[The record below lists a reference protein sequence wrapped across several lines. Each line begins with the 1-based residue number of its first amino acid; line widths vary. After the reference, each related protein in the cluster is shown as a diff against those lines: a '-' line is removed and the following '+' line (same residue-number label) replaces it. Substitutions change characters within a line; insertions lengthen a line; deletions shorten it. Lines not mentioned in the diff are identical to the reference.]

1 MGADPDDALVVR
13 AGSAPGHRCRKPGDE
28 VAADL
33 AHLSAF
39 IFINAEMWQVA
50 NDFTLPLFGMVML
63 LLVGIGGI
71 FIFVS
76 VRRLTVDLAR
86 FSAWGDVRPR
96 CANTPVEEIIPADDE
111 PAPDTPPLVRRAE
124 WNVNLLLFVAQG
136 IQVLL
141 VSLVITTFYVVFG
154 LLTVREETLLQW
166 TTVGELTYER
176 DWAVDIAIFGTDLIF
191 TRQLLLVALFIGM
204 FSGLNFAVQV
214 ITDDTYREEFIADMT
229 AEVRDAL
236 AVRAVYHR
244 RLVQRPERG
253 GSQAPCGANIC
264 SPSVPGWVSA
274 IPTSRGVN
282 SNAACPAAPTTDAL
296 SIRLPATA
304 VTARPGRAN
313 GRPTSPPTPVA
324 APGECPTPN
333 CTATRTS
340 RSSTGR
346 HTPRSWPKRP
356 PGSVWRPSPSP
367 TTTASTAWCGSPRR
381 PERSICPRSSEPN
394 SPWPSRVVRS
404 SVPVRPTLPGVTS
417 SSSPAIPAA
426 TPCSVARSAKANWQG
441 RRGAPDPLRTPCRTR
456 RAGHGDHWAVLTACR
471 KARCRLRS

>member
-1 MGADPDDALVVR
+1 VTAMTERDRCERWFVRRGLPHLIDDYTATDDIFTRMAPFLAGVIFLEFFLAFGDRWTGWSQAVAFLGGIAALVGGVVLVNRIRGRRSFQLPDDIGLWELALYVLLPIVPTVIGSQ
-13 AGSAPGHRCRKPGDE
+13 GSAVE
-28 VAADL
+28 NVVSVVAFNLVLL
-33 AHLSAF
+33 AFGYVVTSWALIPMMRWSFGQVRRQVTDVANLAMTSLPTLLIFSAF

-63 LLVGIGGI
+63 LLVGIGSI

-244 RLVQRPERG
+244 RLV
-253 GSQAPCGANIC
+253 A
-264 SPSVPGWVSA
+264 
-274 IPTSRGVN
+274 
-282 SNAACPAAPTTDAL
+282 TT
-296 SIRLPATA
+296 
-304 VTARPGRAN
+304 
-313 GRPTSPPTPVA
+313 
-324 APGECPTPN
+324 
-333 CTATRTS
+333 
-340 RSSTGR
+340 
-346 HTPRSWPKRP
+346 
-356 PGSVWRPSPSP
+356 
-367 TTTASTAWCGSPRR
+367 
-381 PERSICPRSSEPN
+381 
-394 SPWPSRVVRS
+394 
-404 SVPVRPTLPGVTS
+404 
-417 SSSPAIPAA
+417 
-426 TPCSVARSAKANWQG
+426 
-441 RRGAPDPLRTPCRTR
+441 
-456 RAGHGDHWAVLTACR
+456 
-471 KARCRLRS
+471 

>member
-1 MGADPDDALVVR
+1 MRNLVTAMTERDRCERWFVRRGLPHLIDDYTATDDIFTRMAPFLAGVVFLEFFLAFGDRWTGWSQAVAFLGGIAALVGGVVLVNRIRGRRSFQLPDDIGVWELALYVLLPIVPTVIGSQ
-13 AGSAPGHRCRKPGDE
+13 GSALDNAVSV
-28 VAADL
+28 VAFNLVLL
-33 AHLSAF
+33 AVGYVVTSWALIPMMRWSFGQVRRQVTDVANLAMKSLPTLLIFSAF

-244 RLVQRPERG
+244 RLV
-253 GSQAPCGANIC
+253 A
-264 SPSVPGWVSA
+264 
-274 IPTSRGVN
+274 
-282 SNAACPAAPTTDAL
+282 TT
-296 SIRLPATA
+296 
-304 VTARPGRAN
+304 
-313 GRPTSPPTPVA
+313 
-324 APGECPTPN
+324 
-333 CTATRTS
+333 
-340 RSSTGR
+340 
-346 HTPRSWPKRP
+346 
-356 PGSVWRPSPSP
+356 
-367 TTTASTAWCGSPRR
+367 
-381 PERSICPRSSEPN
+381 
-394 SPWPSRVVRS
+394 
-404 SVPVRPTLPGVTS
+404 
-417 SSSPAIPAA
+417 
-426 TPCSVARSAKANWQG
+426 
-441 RRGAPDPLRTPCRTR
+441 
-456 RAGHGDHWAVLTACR
+456 
-471 KARCRLRS
+471 

>member
-1 MGADPDDALVVR
+1 MTERDRCERWFVRRGLPHLIDDYTATDDIFTRMAPFLAGVVFLEFFLAFGDRWTGWSQAVAFLGGIAALVGGVVLVNRIRGRRSFQLPDDIGVWELALYVVLPIVPTVIGSQ
-13 AGSAPGHRCRKPGDE
+13 GSAVDNAVSV
-28 VAADL
+28 VAFNLVLL
-33 AHLSAF
+33 AVGYVVTSWALIPMMRWSFGQVRRQVTDVANLAMKSLPTLLIFSAF

-63 LLVGIGGI
+63 LLAGIGGV

-176 DWAVDIAIFGTDLIF
+176 DWAVDIAIFGTDLIL

-244 RLVQRPERG
+244 RLV
-253 GSQAPCGANIC
+253 A
-264 SPSVPGWVSA
+264 
-274 IPTSRGVN
+274 
-282 SNAACPAAPTTDAL
+282 TT
-296 SIRLPATA
+296 
-304 VTARPGRAN
+304 
-313 GRPTSPPTPVA
+313 
-324 APGECPTPN
+324 
-333 CTATRTS
+333 
-340 RSSTGR
+340 
-346 HTPRSWPKRP
+346 
-356 PGSVWRPSPSP
+356 
-367 TTTASTAWCGSPRR
+367 
-381 PERSICPRSSEPN
+381 
-394 SPWPSRVVRS
+394 
-404 SVPVRPTLPGVTS
+404 
-417 SSSPAIPAA
+417 
-426 TPCSVARSAKANWQG
+426 
-441 RRGAPDPLRTPCRTR
+441 
-456 RAGHGDHWAVLTACR
+456 
-471 KARCRLRS
+471 

>member
-1 MGADPDDALVVR
+1 MTERDRCERWFVRRGLPHLIDDYTATDDIFTRMAPFLAGVVFLEFFLAFGDRWTGWSQAVAFLGGIAALVGGVVLVNRIRGRRSFQLPDDIGVWELALYVVLPIVPTVIGSQ
-13 AGSAPGHRCRKPGDE
+13 GSALDNAVSVGAFNLVLLAVGYVVTSWALIPMMRWSFGQVRRQVTD
-28 VAADL
+28 VANL
-33 AHLSAF
+33 AMKSLPTLLIFSAF

-176 DWAVDIAIFGTDLIF
+176 DWAVDIAIFGTDLIL

-244 RLVQRPERG
+244 RLV
-253 GSQAPCGANIC
+253 A
-264 SPSVPGWVSA
+264 
-274 IPTSRGVN
+274 
-282 SNAACPAAPTTDAL
+282 TT
-296 SIRLPATA
+296 
-304 VTARPGRAN
+304 
-313 GRPTSPPTPVA
+313 
-324 APGECPTPN
+324 
-333 CTATRTS
+333 
-340 RSSTGR
+340 
-346 HTPRSWPKRP
+346 
-356 PGSVWRPSPSP
+356 
-367 TTTASTAWCGSPRR
+367 
-381 PERSICPRSSEPN
+381 
-394 SPWPSRVVRS
+394 
-404 SVPVRPTLPGVTS
+404 
-417 SSSPAIPAA
+417 
-426 TPCSVARSAKANWQG
+426 
-441 RRGAPDPLRTPCRTR
+441 
-456 RAGHGDHWAVLTACR
+456 
-471 KARCRLRS
+471 

>member
-1 MGADPDDALVVR
+1 MRNLVTAMTERDRCERWFVRRGLPHLIDDYTATDDIFTRMAPFLAGVVFLEFFLAFGDRWTGWSQAVAFLGGIAALVGGVVLVNRIRGRRSFQLPDDLGVWELALYVVLPIVPTVIGSQ
-13 AGSAPGHRCRKPGDE
+13 GSALDNAVSV
-28 VAADL
+28 VAFNLVLL
-33 AHLSAF
+33 AVGYVVTSWALIPMMRWSFGQVRRQVTDVANLAMKSLPTLLIFSAF

-244 RLVQRPERG
+244 RLV
-253 GSQAPCGANIC
+253 A
-264 SPSVPGWVSA
+264 
-274 IPTSRGVN
+274 
-282 SNAACPAAPTTDAL
+282 TT
-296 SIRLPATA
+296 
-304 VTARPGRAN
+304 
-313 GRPTSPPTPVA
+313 
-324 APGECPTPN
+324 
-333 CTATRTS
+333 
-340 RSSTGR
+340 
-346 HTPRSWPKRP
+346 
-356 PGSVWRPSPSP
+356 
-367 TTTASTAWCGSPRR
+367 
-381 PERSICPRSSEPN
+381 
-394 SPWPSRVVRS
+394 
-404 SVPVRPTLPGVTS
+404 
-417 SSSPAIPAA
+417 
-426 TPCSVARSAKANWQG
+426 
-441 RRGAPDPLRTPCRTR
+441 
-456 RAGHGDHWAVLTACR
+456 
-471 KARCRLRS
+471 

>member
-1 MGADPDDALVVR
+1 MRNLVTAMTERDRCERWFVRRGLPHLIDDYTATDDIFTRMAPFLAGVVFLEFFLAFGDRWTGWSQAVAFLGGIAALVGGVVLVNRIRGRRSFQLPDDIGVWELALYVVLPIVPTVIGSQ
-13 AGSAPGHRCRKPGDE
+13 GSALDNAVSV
-28 VAADL
+28 VAFNLVLL
-33 AHLSAF
+33 AVGYVVTSWALIPMMRWSFGQVRRQVTDVANLAMKSLPTLLIFSAF

-63 LLVGIGGI
+63 LLVGIGSI

-86 FSAWGDVRPR
+86 FSTWGDVRPR

-244 RLVQRPERG
+244 RLV
-253 GSQAPCGANIC
+253 A
-264 SPSVPGWVSA
+264 
-274 IPTSRGVN
+274 
-282 SNAACPAAPTTDAL
+282 TT
-296 SIRLPATA
+296 
-304 VTARPGRAN
+304 
-313 GRPTSPPTPVA
+313 
-324 APGECPTPN
+324 
-333 CTATRTS
+333 
-340 RSSTGR
+340 
-346 HTPRSWPKRP
+346 
-356 PGSVWRPSPSP
+356 
-367 TTTASTAWCGSPRR
+367 
-381 PERSICPRSSEPN
+381 
-394 SPWPSRVVRS
+394 
-404 SVPVRPTLPGVTS
+404 
-417 SSSPAIPAA
+417 
-426 TPCSVARSAKANWQG
+426 
-441 RRGAPDPLRTPCRTR
+441 
-456 RAGHGDHWAVLTACR
+456 
-471 KARCRLRS
+471 

>member
-1 MGADPDDALVVR
+1 MRNLVTAMTERDRCERWFVRRGLPHLIDDYTATDDIFTRMAPFLAGVVFLEFFIAFGDRWTGWSQAVVFLGGIAALVGGVVLVNRIRGRRSFQLPDDIGVWELALYVVLPIVPTVIGSQ
-13 AGSAPGHRCRKPGDE
+13 GSAVDSAVSV
-28 VAADL
+28 VAFNLVLL
-33 AHLSAF
+33 AVGYVVTSWALIPMMRWSFGQVRRQVTDVANLAMKSLPTLLIFSAF

-244 RLVQRPERG
+244 RLV
-253 GSQAPCGANIC
+253 A
-264 SPSVPGWVSA
+264 
-274 IPTSRGVN
+274 
-282 SNAACPAAPTTDAL
+282 TT
-296 SIRLPATA
+296 
-304 VTARPGRAN
+304 
-313 GRPTSPPTPVA
+313 
-324 APGECPTPN
+324 
-333 CTATRTS
+333 
-340 RSSTGR
+340 
-346 HTPRSWPKRP
+346 
-356 PGSVWRPSPSP
+356 
-367 TTTASTAWCGSPRR
+367 
-381 PERSICPRSSEPN
+381 
-394 SPWPSRVVRS
+394 
-404 SVPVRPTLPGVTS
+404 
-417 SSSPAIPAA
+417 
-426 TPCSVARSAKANWQG
+426 
-441 RRGAPDPLRTPCRTR
+441 
-456 RAGHGDHWAVLTACR
+456 
-471 KARCRLRS
+471 

>member
-1 MGADPDDALVVR
+1 MTERDRCERWFVRRGLPHLIDDYTATDDIFTRMAPFLAGVVFLEFFLAFGDRWTGWSQAVAFLGGIAALVGGVVLVNRIRGRRSFQLPDDIGVWELALYVLLPIVPTVIGSQ
-13 AGSAPGHRCRKPGDE
+13 GSAGE
-28 VAADL
+28 NVVSVVAFNLVLL
-33 AHLSAF
+33 AVGYVVTSWALIPMMRWSFGQVRRQVTDVVNLAMKSLPTLLIFSAF

-111 PAPDTPPLVRRAE
+111 PVPDTPPLMRRAE

-244 RLVQRPERG
+244 RLV
-253 GSQAPCGANIC
+253 
-264 SPSVPGWVSA
+264 
-274 IPTSRGVN
+274 
-282 SNAACPAAPTTDAL
+282 
-296 SIRLPATA
+296 
-304 VTARPGRAN
+304 
-313 GRPTSPPTPVA
+313 
-324 APGECPTPN
+324 
-333 CTATRTS
+333 
-340 RSSTGR
+340 
-346 HTPRSWPKRP
+346 
-356 PGSVWRPSPSP
+356 
-367 TTTASTAWCGSPRR
+367 
-381 PERSICPRSSEPN
+381 
-394 SPWPSRVVRS
+394 
-404 SVPVRPTLPGVTS
+404 
-417 SSSPAIPAA
+417 
-426 TPCSVARSAKANWQG
+426 
-441 RRGAPDPLRTPCRTR
+441 
-456 RAGHGDHWAVLTACR
+456 
-471 KARCRLRS
+471 

>member
-1 MGADPDDALVVR
+1 VTAMTERDRCERWFVRRGLPHLIDDYTATDDIFTRMAPFLAGVVFLEFFLAFGDRWTGWSQAVAFLGGIAALVGGVVLVNRIRGRRSFQLPDDIGVWELALYVVLPIVPTVIGSQ
-13 AGSAPGHRCRKPGDE
+13 GSALDNAVSV
-28 VAADL
+28 VAFNLVLL
-33 AHLSAF
+33 AVGYVVTSWALIPMMRWSFGQVRRQVTDVANLAMKSLPTLLIFSAF

-63 LLVGIGGI
+63 LLAGIGGV

-244 RLVQRPERG
+244 RLV
-253 GSQAPCGANIC
+253 A
-264 SPSVPGWVSA
+264 
-274 IPTSRGVN
+274 
-282 SNAACPAAPTTDAL
+282 TT
-296 SIRLPATA
+296 
-304 VTARPGRAN
+304 
-313 GRPTSPPTPVA
+313 
-324 APGECPTPN
+324 
-333 CTATRTS
+333 
-340 RSSTGR
+340 
-346 HTPRSWPKRP
+346 
-356 PGSVWRPSPSP
+356 
-367 TTTASTAWCGSPRR
+367 
-381 PERSICPRSSEPN
+381 
-394 SPWPSRVVRS
+394 
-404 SVPVRPTLPGVTS
+404 
-417 SSSPAIPAA
+417 
-426 TPCSVARSAKANWQG
+426 
-441 RRGAPDPLRTPCRTR
+441 
-456 RAGHGDHWAVLTACR
+456 
-471 KARCRLRS
+471 

>member
-1 MGADPDDALVVR
+1 MTERDRCERWFVRRGLPHLIDDYTATDDIFTRMAPFLTGVVFLEFFLAFGDRWTGWSQAVAFLGGIAALVGGVVLVNRIRSRRSFQLPDDIGVWELALYVVLPIVPTVIGSQGSALDNAVSVVAFNLVLLVVGYVVTSWALIPMMR
-13 AGSAPGHRCRKPGDE
+13 WSFGQVRRQVTD
-28 VAADL
+28 VANL
-33 AHLSAF
+33 AMKSLPTLLIFSAF

-191 TRQLLLVALFIGM
+191 TRQLLLVALFIAM

-244 RLVQRPERG
+244 RLV
-253 GSQAPCGANIC
+253 A
-264 SPSVPGWVSA
+264 
-274 IPTSRGVN
+274 
-282 SNAACPAAPTTDAL
+282 TT
-296 SIRLPATA
+296 
-304 VTARPGRAN
+304 
-313 GRPTSPPTPVA
+313 
-324 APGECPTPN
+324 
-333 CTATRTS
+333 
-340 RSSTGR
+340 
-346 HTPRSWPKRP
+346 
-356 PGSVWRPSPSP
+356 
-367 TTTASTAWCGSPRR
+367 
-381 PERSICPRSSEPN
+381 
-394 SPWPSRVVRS
+394 
-404 SVPVRPTLPGVTS
+404 
-417 SSSPAIPAA
+417 
-426 TPCSVARSAKANWQG
+426 
-441 RRGAPDPLRTPCRTR
+441 
-456 RAGHGDHWAVLTACR
+456 
-471 KARCRLRS
+471 

>member
-1 MGADPDDALVVR
+1 MTERDRCERWFVRRGLPHLIDDYTATDDIFTRMAPFLAGVVFLEFFLAFGDRWTGWSQAVAFLGGIAALVGGVVLVNRIRGRRSFQLPDDIGVWELALYVALPIVPTVIGSQ
-13 AGSAPGHRCRKPGDE
+13 GSAVDNAVSV
-28 VAADL
+28 VAFNLVLL
-33 AHLSAF
+33 AVGYVVTSWALIPMMRWSFGQVRRQVTDVANLAMKSLPTLLIFSAF

-244 RLVQRPERG
+244 RLV
-253 GSQAPCGANIC
+253 A
-264 SPSVPGWVSA
+264 
-274 IPTSRGVN
+274 
-282 SNAACPAAPTTDAL
+282 TT
-296 SIRLPATA
+296 
-304 VTARPGRAN
+304 
-313 GRPTSPPTPVA
+313 
-324 APGECPTPN
+324 
-333 CTATRTS
+333 
-340 RSSTGR
+340 
-346 HTPRSWPKRP
+346 
-356 PGSVWRPSPSP
+356 
-367 TTTASTAWCGSPRR
+367 
-381 PERSICPRSSEPN
+381 
-394 SPWPSRVVRS
+394 
-404 SVPVRPTLPGVTS
+404 
-417 SSSPAIPAA
+417 
-426 TPCSVARSAKANWQG
+426 
-441 RRGAPDPLRTPCRTR
+441 
-456 RAGHGDHWAVLTACR
+456 
-471 KARCRLRS
+471 

>member
-1 MGADPDDALVVR
+1 MTERDRCERWFVRRGLPHLIDDYTATDDIFTRMAPFLAGVVFLEFFLAFGDRWTGWSQAAAFLGGIAALVGGVVLVNRIRGRRSFQLPDDIGVWELALYVVLPIVPTVIGSQ
-13 AGSAPGHRCRKPGDE
+13 GSAVDNAVSV
-28 VAADL
+28 VAFNLVLL
-33 AHLSAF
+33 AVGYVVTSWALIPMMRWSFGQVRRQVTDVANLAMKSLPTLLIFSAF

-63 LLVGIGGI
+63 LLAGIGGI

-244 RLVQRPERG
+244 RLV
-253 GSQAPCGANIC
+253 A
-264 SPSVPGWVSA
+264 
-274 IPTSRGVN
+274 
-282 SNAACPAAPTTDAL
+282 TT
-296 SIRLPATA
+296 
-304 VTARPGRAN
+304 
-313 GRPTSPPTPVA
+313 
-324 APGECPTPN
+324 
-333 CTATRTS
+333 
-340 RSSTGR
+340 
-346 HTPRSWPKRP
+346 
-356 PGSVWRPSPSP
+356 
-367 TTTASTAWCGSPRR
+367 
-381 PERSICPRSSEPN
+381 
-394 SPWPSRVVRS
+394 
-404 SVPVRPTLPGVTS
+404 
-417 SSSPAIPAA
+417 
-426 TPCSVARSAKANWQG
+426 
-441 RRGAPDPLRTPCRTR
+441 
-456 RAGHGDHWAVLTACR
+456 
-471 KARCRLRS
+471 

>member
-1 MGADPDDALVVR
+1 MTERDRCERWFVRRGLPHLIDDYTATDDIFTRMAPFLAGVVFLEFFLAFGDRWTGWSQAVAFLGGIAALVGGVVLVNRIRGRRSFQLPDDIGVWELALYVVLPIVPTVIGSQ
-13 AGSAPGHRCRKPGDE
+13 GSALDNAVSV
-28 VAADL
+28 VAFNLVLL
-33 AHLSAF
+33 AVGYVVTSWALIPMMRWSFGQVRRQVTDVANLAMKSLPTLLIFSAF

-50 NDFTLPLFGMVML
+50 NDFTLPLFSMVML

-111 PAPDTPPLVRRAE
+111 PAPDTPPLMRRAE

-244 RLVQRPERG
+244 RLV
-253 GSQAPCGANIC
+253 A
-264 SPSVPGWVSA
+264 
-274 IPTSRGVN
+274 
-282 SNAACPAAPTTDAL
+282 TT
-296 SIRLPATA
+296 
-304 VTARPGRAN
+304 
-313 GRPTSPPTPVA
+313 
-324 APGECPTPN
+324 
-333 CTATRTS
+333 
-340 RSSTGR
+340 
-346 HTPRSWPKRP
+346 
-356 PGSVWRPSPSP
+356 
-367 TTTASTAWCGSPRR
+367 
-381 PERSICPRSSEPN
+381 
-394 SPWPSRVVRS
+394 
-404 SVPVRPTLPGVTS
+404 
-417 SSSPAIPAA
+417 
-426 TPCSVARSAKANWQG
+426 
-441 RRGAPDPLRTPCRTR
+441 
-456 RAGHGDHWAVLTACR
+456 
-471 KARCRLRS
+471 

>member
-1 MGADPDDALVVR
+1 MTERDRCERWFVRRGLPHLIDDYTATDDIFTRMAPFLAGVVFLEFFLAFGDRWTGWSQAVAFLGGIAALVGGVVLVNRIRGRRSFQLPDDIGVWELALYVVLPIVPTVIGSQ
-13 AGSAPGHRCRKPGDE
+13 GSALDNAVSV
-28 VAADL
+28 VAFNLVLL
-33 AHLSAF
+33 AVGYVVTSWALIPMMRWSFGQVRRQVTDVANLAMKSLPTLLIFSAF

-50 NDFTLPLFGMVML
+50 NDFTLPLFGMVVL

-244 RLVQRPERG
+244 RLV
-253 GSQAPCGANIC
+253 A
-264 SPSVPGWVSA
+264 
-274 IPTSRGVN
+274 
-282 SNAACPAAPTTDAL
+282 TT
-296 SIRLPATA
+296 
-304 VTARPGRAN
+304 
-313 GRPTSPPTPVA
+313 
-324 APGECPTPN
+324 
-333 CTATRTS
+333 
-340 RSSTGR
+340 
-346 HTPRSWPKRP
+346 
-356 PGSVWRPSPSP
+356 
-367 TTTASTAWCGSPRR
+367 
-381 PERSICPRSSEPN
+381 
-394 SPWPSRVVRS
+394 
-404 SVPVRPTLPGVTS
+404 
-417 SSSPAIPAA
+417 
-426 TPCSVARSAKANWQG
+426 
-441 RRGAPDPLRTPCRTR
+441 
-456 RAGHGDHWAVLTACR
+456 
-471 KARCRLRS
+471 

>member
-1 MGADPDDALVVR
+1 MTERDRCERWFVRRGLPHLIDDYTATDDIFTRMAPFLAGVVFLEFFLAFGDRWTGWSQAVAFLGGIAALVGGVVLVNRIRGRRPFQLPDDIGVWELALYVLLPIVPTVIGSQ
-13 AGSAPGHRCRKPGDE
+13 GSAGE
-28 VAADL
+28 NVVSVVAFNLVLL
-33 AHLSAF
+33 AVGYVVTSWALIPMMRWLFGQVRRQVTDVANLAMKSLPTLLIFSAF

-63 LLVGIGGI
+63 LLAGIGGV

-111 PAPDTPPLVRRAE
+111 PAPDTPPLMRRAE

-176 DWAVDIAIFGTDLIF
+176 DWAVDIAIFGTDLIL

-244 RLVQRPERG
+244 RLV
-253 GSQAPCGANIC
+253 A
-264 SPSVPGWVSA
+264 
-274 IPTSRGVN
+274 
-282 SNAACPAAPTTDAL
+282 TT
-296 SIRLPATA
+296 
-304 VTARPGRAN
+304 
-313 GRPTSPPTPVA
+313 
-324 APGECPTPN
+324 
-333 CTATRTS
+333 
-340 RSSTGR
+340 
-346 HTPRSWPKRP
+346 
-356 PGSVWRPSPSP
+356 
-367 TTTASTAWCGSPRR
+367 
-381 PERSICPRSSEPN
+381 
-394 SPWPSRVVRS
+394 
-404 SVPVRPTLPGVTS
+404 
-417 SSSPAIPAA
+417 
-426 TPCSVARSAKANWQG
+426 
-441 RRGAPDPLRTPCRTR
+441 
-456 RAGHGDHWAVLTACR
+456 
-471 KARCRLRS
+471 

>member
-1 MGADPDDALVVR
+1 MTERDRCERWFVRRGLPHLIDDYTATDDIFTRMAPFLAGVVFLEFFLAFGDRWTGWSQAVAFLGGIAALVGGVVLVNRIRGRRSFQLPDDIGVWELALYVVLPIVPTVIGSQ
-13 AGSAPGHRCRKPGDE
+13 GSAVDNAVSV
-28 VAADL
+28 VAFNLVLL
-33 AHLSAF
+33 AVGYVVTSWALIPMMRWSFGQVRRQVTDVANLAMKSLPTLLIFSAF

-63 LLVGIGGI
+63 LLAGIGGI

-176 DWAVDIAIFGTDLIF
+176 DWAVEIAIFGTDLIL

-214 ITDDTYREEFIADMT
+214 ITDDIYREEFIADMT

-244 RLVQRPERG
+244 RLV
-253 GSQAPCGANIC
+253 A
-264 SPSVPGWVSA
+264 
-274 IPTSRGVN
+274 
-282 SNAACPAAPTTDAL
+282 TT
-296 SIRLPATA
+296 
-304 VTARPGRAN
+304 
-313 GRPTSPPTPVA
+313 
-324 APGECPTPN
+324 
-333 CTATRTS
+333 
-340 RSSTGR
+340 
-346 HTPRSWPKRP
+346 
-356 PGSVWRPSPSP
+356 
-367 TTTASTAWCGSPRR
+367 
-381 PERSICPRSSEPN
+381 
-394 SPWPSRVVRS
+394 
-404 SVPVRPTLPGVTS
+404 
-417 SSSPAIPAA
+417 
-426 TPCSVARSAKANWQG
+426 
-441 RRGAPDPLRTPCRTR
+441 
-456 RAGHGDHWAVLTACR
+456 
-471 KARCRLRS
+471 

>member
-1 MGADPDDALVVR
+1 MTERDRCERWFVRRGLPHLIDDYTATDDIFTRMAPFLAGVVFLEFFLAFGDRWTGWSQAVAFLGGIAALVGGVVLVNRIRGRRSFQLPDDIGVWELALYVVLPIVPTVIGSQ
-13 AGSAPGHRCRKPGDE
+13 GSALDNAVSV
-28 VAADL
+28 VAFNLVLL
-33 AHLSAF
+33 AVGYVVTSWALIPMMRWSFGQVRRQVTDVANLAMKSLPTLLIFSAF

-124 WNVNLLLFVAQG
+124 WNVNLLLFVAPG

-244 RLVQRPERG
+244 RLV
-253 GSQAPCGANIC
+253 A
-264 SPSVPGWVSA
+264 
-274 IPTSRGVN
+274 
-282 SNAACPAAPTTDAL
+282 TT
-296 SIRLPATA
+296 
-304 VTARPGRAN
+304 
-313 GRPTSPPTPVA
+313 
-324 APGECPTPN
+324 
-333 CTATRTS
+333 
-340 RSSTGR
+340 
-346 HTPRSWPKRP
+346 
-356 PGSVWRPSPSP
+356 
-367 TTTASTAWCGSPRR
+367 
-381 PERSICPRSSEPN
+381 
-394 SPWPSRVVRS
+394 
-404 SVPVRPTLPGVTS
+404 
-417 SSSPAIPAA
+417 
-426 TPCSVARSAKANWQG
+426 
-441 RRGAPDPLRTPCRTR
+441 
-456 RAGHGDHWAVLTACR
+456 
-471 KARCRLRS
+471 

>member
-1 MGADPDDALVVR
+1 MTERDRCERWFVRRGLPHLIDDYTATDDIFTRMAPFLAGVVFLEFFLAFGDRWTGWSQAVAFLGGIAALVGGVVLVNRIRGRRSFQLPDDIGVWELALYVLSPIVPTVIGSQ
-13 AGSAPGHRCRKPGDE
+13 GSAGE
-28 VAADL
+28 NVVSVVAFNLVLL
-33 AHLSAF
+33 AVGYVVTSWALIPMMRWSFGQVRRQVTDVANLAMKSLPTLLIFSAF

-111 PAPDTPPLVRRAE
+111 PVPDTPPLMRRAE

-214 ITDDTYREEFIADMT
+214 ITDDSYREEFIADMT

-244 RLVQRPERG
+244 RLV
-253 GSQAPCGANIC
+253 
-264 SPSVPGWVSA
+264 
-274 IPTSRGVN
+274 
-282 SNAACPAAPTTDAL
+282 
-296 SIRLPATA
+296 
-304 VTARPGRAN
+304 
-313 GRPTSPPTPVA
+313 
-324 APGECPTPN
+324 
-333 CTATRTS
+333 
-340 RSSTGR
+340 
-346 HTPRSWPKRP
+346 
-356 PGSVWRPSPSP
+356 
-367 TTTASTAWCGSPRR
+367 
-381 PERSICPRSSEPN
+381 
-394 SPWPSRVVRS
+394 
-404 SVPVRPTLPGVTS
+404 
-417 SSSPAIPAA
+417 
-426 TPCSVARSAKANWQG
+426 
-441 RRGAPDPLRTPCRTR
+441 
-456 RAGHGDHWAVLTACR
+456 
-471 KARCRLRS
+471 

>member
-1 MGADPDDALVVR
+1 MTERDRCERWFVRRGLPHLIDDYTATDDIFTRMAPFLAGVVFLEFFLAFGDRWTGWSQAVAFLGGIAALVGGVVLVNRIRGRRPFQLPDDIGVWELALYVLLPIVPTVIGSQ
-13 AGSAPGHRCRKPGDE
+13 GSAGE
-28 VAADL
+28 NVVSVVAFNLVLL
-33 AHLSAF
+33 AVGYVVTSWALIPMMRWSFGQVRRQVTDVANLAMKSLPTLLVFSAF

-63 LLVGIGGI
+63 LLAGIGGV

-111 PAPDTPPLVRRAE
+111 PAPDTPPLMRRAE

-176 DWAVDIAIFGTDLIF
+176 DWAVDIAIFGTDLIL

-244 RLVQRPERG
+244 RLV
-253 GSQAPCGANIC
+253 A
-264 SPSVPGWVSA
+264 
-274 IPTSRGVN
+274 
-282 SNAACPAAPTTDAL
+282 TT
-296 SIRLPATA
+296 
-304 VTARPGRAN
+304 
-313 GRPTSPPTPVA
+313 
-324 APGECPTPN
+324 
-333 CTATRTS
+333 
-340 RSSTGR
+340 
-346 HTPRSWPKRP
+346 
-356 PGSVWRPSPSP
+356 
-367 TTTASTAWCGSPRR
+367 
-381 PERSICPRSSEPN
+381 
-394 SPWPSRVVRS
+394 
-404 SVPVRPTLPGVTS
+404 
-417 SSSPAIPAA
+417 
-426 TPCSVARSAKANWQG
+426 
-441 RRGAPDPLRTPCRTR
+441 
-456 RAGHGDHWAVLTACR
+456 
-471 KARCRLRS
+471 

>member
-1 MGADPDDALVVR
+1 MRNLVTAMTERDRCERWFVRRGLPHLIDDYTATDDIFTRMAPFLAGVVFLEFFLAFGDRWTGWSQAVAFLGGIAALVGGVVLVNRIRGRRSFQLPDDIGVWELALYVVLPIVPTVIGSQGSAADNAISVVAFNLVLLVVGYVVTSWALIPMMR
-13 AGSAPGHRCRKPGDE
+13 WSFGQVRRQVTD
-28 VAADL
+28 VANL
-33 AHLSAF
+33 AMKSLPTLLIFSAF

-229 AEVRDAL
+229 A
-236 AVRAVYHR
+236 
-244 RLVQRPERG
+244 
-253 GSQAPCGANIC
+253 
-264 SPSVPGWVSA
+264 
-274 IPTSRGVN
+274 
-282 SNAACPAAPTTDAL
+282 
-296 SIRLPATA
+296 
-304 VTARPGRAN
+304 
-313 GRPTSPPTPVA
+313 
-324 APGECPTPN
+324 
-333 CTATRTS
+333 
-340 RSSTGR
+340 
-346 HTPRSWPKRP
+346 
-356 PGSVWRPSPSP
+356 
-367 TTTASTAWCGSPRR
+367 
-381 PERSICPRSSEPN
+381 
-394 SPWPSRVVRS
+394 
-404 SVPVRPTLPGVTS
+404 
-417 SSSPAIPAA
+417 
-426 TPCSVARSAKANWQG
+426 
-441 RRGAPDPLRTPCRTR
+441 
-456 RAGHGDHWAVLTACR
+456 
-471 KARCRLRS
+471 

>member
-1 MGADPDDALVVR
+1 MTERDRCERWFVRRGLPHLIDDYTATDDIFTRMAPFLAGVVFLEFFLAFGDRWTGWSQAVAFLGGIAALVGGVVLVNRIRGRRSFQLPDDIGVWELALYVVLPIVPTVIGSQ
-13 AGSAPGHRCRKPGDE
+13 GSAVDNAVSV
-28 VAADL
+28 VAFNLVLL
-33 AHLSAF
+33 AVGYVVTSWALIPMMRWSFGQVRRQVTDVANLAMKSLPTLLIFSAF

-63 LLVGIGGI
+63 LLAGIGGV

-86 FSAWGDVRPR
+86 FSAWDDVRPR

-244 RLVQRPERG
+244 RLV
-253 GSQAPCGANIC
+253 A
-264 SPSVPGWVSA
+264 
-274 IPTSRGVN
+274 
-282 SNAACPAAPTTDAL
+282 TT
-296 SIRLPATA
+296 
-304 VTARPGRAN
+304 
-313 GRPTSPPTPVA
+313 
-324 APGECPTPN
+324 
-333 CTATRTS
+333 
-340 RSSTGR
+340 
-346 HTPRSWPKRP
+346 
-356 PGSVWRPSPSP
+356 
-367 TTTASTAWCGSPRR
+367 
-381 PERSICPRSSEPN
+381 
-394 SPWPSRVVRS
+394 
-404 SVPVRPTLPGVTS
+404 
-417 SSSPAIPAA
+417 
-426 TPCSVARSAKANWQG
+426 
-441 RRGAPDPLRTPCRTR
+441 
-456 RAGHGDHWAVLTACR
+456 
-471 KARCRLRS
+471 

>member
-1 MGADPDDALVVR
+1 MTERDRCERWFVRRGLPHLIDDYTATDDIFTRMAPFLAGVVFLEFFLAFGDRWTGWSQAVAFLGGIAALVGGVVLVNRIRGRRSFQLPDDIGVWELALYVVLPIVPTVIGSQ
-13 AGSAPGHRCRKPGDE
+13 GSAVDNAVSV
-28 VAADL
+28 VAFNLVLL
-33 AHLSAF
+33 AVGYVVTSWALIPMMRWSFGQVRRQVTDVANLAMKSLPTLLIFSAF

-63 LLVGIGGI
+63 LLAGIGGV

-176 DWAVDIAIFGTDLIF
+176 DWAVEIAIFGTDLIL

-244 RLVQRPERG
+244 RLV
-253 GSQAPCGANIC
+253 A
-264 SPSVPGWVSA
+264 
-274 IPTSRGVN
+274 
-282 SNAACPAAPTTDAL
+282 TT
-296 SIRLPATA
+296 
-304 VTARPGRAN
+304 
-313 GRPTSPPTPVA
+313 
-324 APGECPTPN
+324 
-333 CTATRTS
+333 
-340 RSSTGR
+340 
-346 HTPRSWPKRP
+346 
-356 PGSVWRPSPSP
+356 
-367 TTTASTAWCGSPRR
+367 
-381 PERSICPRSSEPN
+381 
-394 SPWPSRVVRS
+394 
-404 SVPVRPTLPGVTS
+404 
-417 SSSPAIPAA
+417 
-426 TPCSVARSAKANWQG
+426 
-441 RRGAPDPLRTPCRTR
+441 
-456 RAGHGDHWAVLTACR
+456 
-471 KARCRLRS
+471 

>member
-1 MGADPDDALVVR
+1 MRNLVTAMTERDRCERWFVRRGLPHLIDDYTATDDIFTRMAPFLAGVVFLEFFLAFGDRWTGWSQAVAFLGGIAALVGGVVLVNRIRGRRSFQLPDDIGVWELALYVVLPIVPTVIGSQ
-13 AGSAPGHRCRKPGDE
+13 GSALDNAVSV
-28 VAADL
+28 VAFNLVLL
-33 AHLSAF
+33 AVGYVVTSWALIPMMRWSFGQVRRQVTDVANLAMKSLPTLLIFSAF

-96 CANTPVEEIIPADDE
+96 CANTPVEEIVPADDE

-141 VSLVITTFYVVFG
+141 VSLVITAFYVVFG

-244 RLVQRPERG
+244 RLV
-253 GSQAPCGANIC
+253 A
-264 SPSVPGWVSA
+264 
-274 IPTSRGVN
+274 
-282 SNAACPAAPTTDAL
+282 TT
-296 SIRLPATA
+296 
-304 VTARPGRAN
+304 
-313 GRPTSPPTPVA
+313 
-324 APGECPTPN
+324 
-333 CTATRTS
+333 
-340 RSSTGR
+340 
-346 HTPRSWPKRP
+346 
-356 PGSVWRPSPSP
+356 
-367 TTTASTAWCGSPRR
+367 
-381 PERSICPRSSEPN
+381 
-394 SPWPSRVVRS
+394 
-404 SVPVRPTLPGVTS
+404 
-417 SSSPAIPAA
+417 
-426 TPCSVARSAKANWQG
+426 
-441 RRGAPDPLRTPCRTR
+441 
-456 RAGHGDHWAVLTACR
+456 
-471 KARCRLRS
+471 

>member
-1 MGADPDDALVVR
+1 MWNLVTGMAERDRCERWFVRRGLPHLIDDYTATDDIFTRMAPFLAGVVFLEFFLAFGDRWTGWSQAVAFLGGMAALVGGVAVVNRIRGRRSFQLPDDIGVWELALYVLLPIVPTVIGSQ
-13 AGSAPGHRCRKPGDE
+13 GSAGE
-28 VAADL
+28 NAVSVVAFNLVLL
-33 AHLSAF
+33 AVGYVVTSWALIPMMRWSFGQVRRQVTDIANLAMKSLPTLLIFSAF
-39 IFINAEMWQVA
+39 IFINAEMWQVS

-63 LLVGIGGI
+63 LLAGIGAI
-71 FIFVS
+71 FVFVS

-96 CANTPVEEIIPADDE
+96 CANTPVEEIVPADDE

-141 VSLVITTFYVVFG
+141 VSLVIMAFYVVFG

-244 RLVQRPERG
+244 RLV
-253 GSQAPCGANIC
+253 A
-264 SPSVPGWVSA
+264 
-274 IPTSRGVN
+274 
-282 SNAACPAAPTTDAL
+282 TT
-296 SIRLPATA
+296 
-304 VTARPGRAN
+304 
-313 GRPTSPPTPVA
+313 
-324 APGECPTPN
+324 
-333 CTATRTS
+333 
-340 RSSTGR
+340 
-346 HTPRSWPKRP
+346 
-356 PGSVWRPSPSP
+356 
-367 TTTASTAWCGSPRR
+367 
-381 PERSICPRSSEPN
+381 
-394 SPWPSRVVRS
+394 
-404 SVPVRPTLPGVTS
+404 
-417 SSSPAIPAA
+417 
-426 TPCSVARSAKANWQG
+426 
-441 RRGAPDPLRTPCRTR
+441 
-456 RAGHGDHWAVLTACR
+456 
-471 KARCRLRS
+471 

>member
-1 MGADPDDALVVR
+1 MTAMTERDRCERWFVRRGLPHLIDDYTATDDIFTRMAPFLAGVVFLEFFLAFGDRWTGWSQAVAFLGGIAALVGGVVLVNRIRGRRSFQLPDDIGVWELALYVVLPIVPTVIGSQ
-13 AGSAPGHRCRKPGDE
+13 GSAVDNAVSV
-28 VAADL
+28 VAFNLVLL
-33 AHLSAF
+33 AVGYVVTSWALIPMMRWSFGQVRRQVTDVANLAMKSLPTLLIFSAF

-244 RLVQRPERG
+244 RLV
-253 GSQAPCGANIC
+253 A
-264 SPSVPGWVSA
+264 
-274 IPTSRGVN
+274 
-282 SNAACPAAPTTDAL
+282 TT
-296 SIRLPATA
+296 
-304 VTARPGRAN
+304 
-313 GRPTSPPTPVA
+313 
-324 APGECPTPN
+324 
-333 CTATRTS
+333 
-340 RSSTGR
+340 
-346 HTPRSWPKRP
+346 
-356 PGSVWRPSPSP
+356 
-367 TTTASTAWCGSPRR
+367 
-381 PERSICPRSSEPN
+381 
-394 SPWPSRVVRS
+394 
-404 SVPVRPTLPGVTS
+404 
-417 SSSPAIPAA
+417 
-426 TPCSVARSAKANWQG
+426 
-441 RRGAPDPLRTPCRTR
+441 
-456 RAGHGDHWAVLTACR
+456 
-471 KARCRLRS
+471 

>member
-1 MGADPDDALVVR
+1 MTERDRCERWFVRRGLPHLIDDYTATDDIFTRMAPFLAGVVFLEFFLAFGDRWTGWSQAVAFLGGIAVLVGGVVLVNRIRGRRSFQLPDDIGVWELALYVVLPIVPTVIGSQESAADNAISVVAFNLVLLVVGYVVTSWALIPMMR
-13 AGSAPGHRCRKPGDE
+13 WSFWQVRRQVTD
-28 VAADL
+28 VANL
-33 AHLSAF
+33 AMKSLPTLLIFSAF

-244 RLVQRPERG
+244 RLV
-253 GSQAPCGANIC
+253 A
-264 SPSVPGWVSA
+264 
-274 IPTSRGVN
+274 
-282 SNAACPAAPTTDAL
+282 TT
-296 SIRLPATA
+296 
-304 VTARPGRAN
+304 
-313 GRPTSPPTPVA
+313 
-324 APGECPTPN
+324 
-333 CTATRTS
+333 
-340 RSSTGR
+340 
-346 HTPRSWPKRP
+346 
-356 PGSVWRPSPSP
+356 
-367 TTTASTAWCGSPRR
+367 
-381 PERSICPRSSEPN
+381 
-394 SPWPSRVVRS
+394 
-404 SVPVRPTLPGVTS
+404 
-417 SSSPAIPAA
+417 
-426 TPCSVARSAKANWQG
+426 
-441 RRGAPDPLRTPCRTR
+441 
-456 RAGHGDHWAVLTACR
+456 
-471 KARCRLRS
+471 

>member
-1 MGADPDDALVVR
+1 MTERDRCERWFVRRGLPHLIDDYTATDDIFTRMAPFLAGVVFLEFFLAFGDRWTGWSQAVAFLGGIAALVGGVVLVNRIRGRRSFQLPDDIGVWELALYVLLPIVPTVIGSQ
-13 AGSAPGHRCRKPGDE
+13 GSAVE
-28 VAADL
+28 NVVSVVAFNLVLL
-33 AHLSAF
+33 AVGYVVTSWALIPMMRWSFGQVRRQVTDVANLAMKSLPTLLIFSAF

-63 LLVGIGGI
+63 LLVGIGSI

-141 VSLVITTFYVVFG
+141 VSLVITTFYVIFG

-244 RLVQRPERG
+244 RLV
-253 GSQAPCGANIC
+253 A
-264 SPSVPGWVSA
+264 
-274 IPTSRGVN
+274 
-282 SNAACPAAPTTDAL
+282 TT
-296 SIRLPATA
+296 
-304 VTARPGRAN
+304 
-313 GRPTSPPTPVA
+313 
-324 APGECPTPN
+324 
-333 CTATRTS
+333 
-340 RSSTGR
+340 
-346 HTPRSWPKRP
+346 
-356 PGSVWRPSPSP
+356 
-367 TTTASTAWCGSPRR
+367 
-381 PERSICPRSSEPN
+381 
-394 SPWPSRVVRS
+394 
-404 SVPVRPTLPGVTS
+404 
-417 SSSPAIPAA
+417 
-426 TPCSVARSAKANWQG
+426 
-441 RRGAPDPLRTPCRTR
+441 
-456 RAGHGDHWAVLTACR
+456 
-471 KARCRLRS
+471 

>member
-1 MGADPDDALVVR
+1 MRNLVTAMTERDRCERWFVRRGLPHLIDDYTATDDIFTRMVPFLAGVVFLEFFLAFGDRWTGWSQAVAFLGGIAALVGGVVLVNRIRGRRSFQLPDDIGVWELALYVVLPIVPTVIGSQ
-13 AGSAPGHRCRKPGDE
+13 GSALDNAVSV
-28 VAADL
+28 VAFNLVLL
-33 AHLSAF
+33 AVGYVVTSWALIPMMRWSFGQVRRQVTDVANLAMKSLPTLLIFSAF

-236 AVRAVYHR
+236 AFRAVYHR
-244 RLVQRPERG
+244 RLV
-253 GSQAPCGANIC
+253 A
-264 SPSVPGWVSA
+264 
-274 IPTSRGVN
+274 
-282 SNAACPAAPTTDAL
+282 TT
-296 SIRLPATA
+296 
-304 VTARPGRAN
+304 
-313 GRPTSPPTPVA
+313 
-324 APGECPTPN
+324 
-333 CTATRTS
+333 
-340 RSSTGR
+340 
-346 HTPRSWPKRP
+346 
-356 PGSVWRPSPSP
+356 
-367 TTTASTAWCGSPRR
+367 
-381 PERSICPRSSEPN
+381 
-394 SPWPSRVVRS
+394 
-404 SVPVRPTLPGVTS
+404 
-417 SSSPAIPAA
+417 
-426 TPCSVARSAKANWQG
+426 
-441 RRGAPDPLRTPCRTR
+441 
-456 RAGHGDHWAVLTACR
+456 
-471 KARCRLRS
+471 

>member
-1 MGADPDDALVVR
+1 MTERDRCERWFVRRGLPHLIDDYTATDDIFTRMAPFLAGVVFLEFFLAFGDRWTGWSQAVAFLGGIAALVGGVVLVNRIRGRRSFQLPDDIGVWELALYVLLPIVPTVIGSQ
-13 AGSAPGHRCRKPGDE
+13 GSAVDNAVSV
-28 VAADL
+28 VAFNLVLL
-33 AHLSAF
+33 AVGYVVTSWALIPMMRWSFGQVRRQVTDVANLAMKSLPTLLIFSAF

-63 LLVGIGGI
+63 LLVGIGSI

-176 DWAVDIAIFGTDLIF
+176 DWAVEIAIFGTDLIL

-244 RLVQRPERG
+244 RLV
-253 GSQAPCGANIC
+253 A
-264 SPSVPGWVSA
+264 
-274 IPTSRGVN
+274 
-282 SNAACPAAPTTDAL
+282 TT
-296 SIRLPATA
+296 
-304 VTARPGRAN
+304 
-313 GRPTSPPTPVA
+313 
-324 APGECPTPN
+324 
-333 CTATRTS
+333 
-340 RSSTGR
+340 
-346 HTPRSWPKRP
+346 
-356 PGSVWRPSPSP
+356 
-367 TTTASTAWCGSPRR
+367 
-381 PERSICPRSSEPN
+381 
-394 SPWPSRVVRS
+394 
-404 SVPVRPTLPGVTS
+404 
-417 SSSPAIPAA
+417 
-426 TPCSVARSAKANWQG
+426 
-441 RRGAPDPLRTPCRTR
+441 
-456 RAGHGDHWAVLTACR
+456 
-471 KARCRLRS
+471 

>member
-1 MGADPDDALVVR
+1 MTERDRCERWFVRRGLPHLIDDYTATDDIFTRMAPFLAGVVFLEFFLAFGDRWTGWSQAVAFLGGIAALVGGVVLVNRIRGRRSFQLPDDIGVWELALYVVLPIVPTVIGSQ
-13 AGSAPGHRCRKPGDE
+13 GSALDNAVSV
-28 VAADL
+28 VAFNLVLL
-33 AHLSAF
+33 AVGYVVTSWALIPMMRWSFGQVRRQVTDVANLAMKSLPTLLIFSAF

-63 LLVGIGGI
+63 LLAGIGGI

-244 RLVQRPERG
+244 RLV
-253 GSQAPCGANIC
+253 A
-264 SPSVPGWVSA
+264 
-274 IPTSRGVN
+274 
-282 SNAACPAAPTTDAL
+282 TT
-296 SIRLPATA
+296 
-304 VTARPGRAN
+304 
-313 GRPTSPPTPVA
+313 
-324 APGECPTPN
+324 
-333 CTATRTS
+333 
-340 RSSTGR
+340 
-346 HTPRSWPKRP
+346 
-356 PGSVWRPSPSP
+356 
-367 TTTASTAWCGSPRR
+367 
-381 PERSICPRSSEPN
+381 
-394 SPWPSRVVRS
+394 
-404 SVPVRPTLPGVTS
+404 
-417 SSSPAIPAA
+417 
-426 TPCSVARSAKANWQG
+426 
-441 RRGAPDPLRTPCRTR
+441 
-456 RAGHGDHWAVLTACR
+456 
-471 KARCRLRS
+471 

>member
-1 MGADPDDALVVR
+1 MTAMTERDRCERWFVRRGLPHLIDDYTATDDIFTRMAPFLAGVVFLEFFLAFGDRWTGWSQAVAFLGGIAALVGGVVLVNRIRGRRSFQLPDDIGVWELALYVVLPIVPTVIGSQ
-13 AGSAPGHRCRKPGDE
+13 GSAVDNAVSV
-28 VAADL
+28 VAFNLVLL
-33 AHLSAF
+33 AVGYVVTSWALIPMMRWSFGQVRRQVTDVANLAMKSLPTLLIFSAF

-154 LLTVREETLLQW
+154 LLTVRKETLLQW

-244 RLVQRPERG
+244 RLV
-253 GSQAPCGANIC
+253 A
-264 SPSVPGWVSA
+264 
-274 IPTSRGVN
+274 
-282 SNAACPAAPTTDAL
+282 TT
-296 SIRLPATA
+296 
-304 VTARPGRAN
+304 
-313 GRPTSPPTPVA
+313 
-324 APGECPTPN
+324 
-333 CTATRTS
+333 
-340 RSSTGR
+340 
-346 HTPRSWPKRP
+346 
-356 PGSVWRPSPSP
+356 
-367 TTTASTAWCGSPRR
+367 
-381 PERSICPRSSEPN
+381 
-394 SPWPSRVVRS
+394 
-404 SVPVRPTLPGVTS
+404 
-417 SSSPAIPAA
+417 
-426 TPCSVARSAKANWQG
+426 
-441 RRGAPDPLRTPCRTR
+441 
-456 RAGHGDHWAVLTACR
+456 
-471 KARCRLRS
+471 

>member
-1 MGADPDDALVVR
+1 MRNLVTAMTERDRCERWFVRRGLPHLIDDYTATDDIFTRMAPFLAGVVFLEFFLAFGDRWTGWSQAVAFLGGIAALVGGVVLVNRIRGRRSFQLPDDIGVWELALYVVLPIVPTVIGSQ
-13 AGSAPGHRCRKPGDE
+13 GSAVDNAVSV
-28 VAADL
+28 VAFNLVLL
-33 AHLSAF
+33 AVGYVVTSWALIPMMRWSFGQVRRQVTDVANLAMKSLPTLLIFSAF

-63 LLVGIGGI
+63 LLAGIGGI

-229 AEVRDAL
+229 AEVCDAL

-244 RLVQRPERG
+244 RLV
-253 GSQAPCGANIC
+253 A
-264 SPSVPGWVSA
+264 
-274 IPTSRGVN
+274 
-282 SNAACPAAPTTDAL
+282 TT
-296 SIRLPATA
+296 
-304 VTARPGRAN
+304 
-313 GRPTSPPTPVA
+313 
-324 APGECPTPN
+324 
-333 CTATRTS
+333 
-340 RSSTGR
+340 
-346 HTPRSWPKRP
+346 
-356 PGSVWRPSPSP
+356 
-367 TTTASTAWCGSPRR
+367 
-381 PERSICPRSSEPN
+381 
-394 SPWPSRVVRS
+394 
-404 SVPVRPTLPGVTS
+404 
-417 SSSPAIPAA
+417 
-426 TPCSVARSAKANWQG
+426 
-441 RRGAPDPLRTPCRTR
+441 
-456 RAGHGDHWAVLTACR
+456 
-471 KARCRLRS
+471 